1 MSVDYPSQCR
11 IVHKYARVVT
21 MPNTDAILRDAS
33 KHLAAGESIV
43 AALFGPASFG
53 EKRTSRT
60 AVMLATTQ
68 RVLVYL
74 PGLLKAFTVGEAPY
88 SRIGSVEVE
97 SRYAAR
103 VVKLMGSGTPTLAIL
118 TRATPELDRFVFLVR
133 QTIASGKPPSS
144 AKTVSVPPAPIPL
157 SQQSKPDRFA
167 SLSMTFSF
175 AGCLFPLSIAS
186 IVLGWIALTRLSE
199 SPKPASAKSRAIV
212 GISLSSF
219 WLLCLLVGIVAPKP
233 KPPAS
238 GPVPQTDSG
247 SQQSGSSSQ
256 ERPQWTYK
264 GSEWYQGGTLHRA
277 TVKEWREADYMNR
290 LATAADWALT
300 MLEKSGNKPADT
312 DALKPFAVDLEA
324 CVSTTSASGYADGQ
338 SVSEL
343 AAACWI
349 LLHPK
354 NGR

>member
-1 MSVDYPSQCR
+1 MSVDYLSQCR
-11 IVHKYARVVT
+11 IVHKYARVAA

-33 KHLAAGESIV
+33 KHLAAGEAIV
-43 AALFGPASFG
+43 AILFGPVSFG
-53 EKRTSRT
+53 EKGT
-60 AVMLATTQ
+60 AQTGVMLATTQ
-68 RVLVYL
+68 RVMVYQ
-74 PGLLKAFTVGEAPY
+74 PGLLHGFTVGEAAY
-88 SRIGSVEVE
+88 SRIGSVAVE
-97 SRYAAR
+97 TRYAAR
-103 VVKLMGSGTPTLAIL
+103 VVKLTGTGTPALAVL
-118 TRATPELDRFVFLVR
+118 TRASPDLDRFVTLIR
-133 QTIASGKPPSS
+133 QTIASGRPP
-144 AKTVSVPPAPIPL
+144 TVSESVPVPPAPTPVPPA
-157 SQQSKPDRFA
+157 SKPDRFA
-167 SLSMTFSF
+167 SLAMTFSF
-175 AGCLFPLSIAS
+175 VGCFAPLSVAS
-186 IVLGWIALTRLSE
+186 IVLGWLALSRLSE
-199 SPKPASAKSRAIV
+199 SPNPAGAKKRAIV

-238 GPVPQTDSG
+238 RPAPQNDSG
-247 SQQSGSSSQ
+247 SEQSGPSSQ

-264 GSEWYQGGTLHRA
+264 GSEWYRGGTLHRA
-277 TVKEWREADYMNR
+277 TVKEWREADYTNR

-324 CVSTTSASGYADGQ
+324 CVSTTAASGYADGQ